1 MNTQLKLTAATAVL
15 ACLGALGATT
25 AMSADEAPAKLKCSD
40 ILWNAELLAKYPK
53 APAACQEVAVR
64 DGKKYARFTANVV
77 SASADTVTVK
87 FTNVVGM
94 EGRELTL
101 KPKAGA
107 SVTIDGKKVAY
118 SKLQKGDVLTL
129 WIVENR
135 VGVISDPAD
144 AADETAIDLK

>member
-1 MNTQLKLTAATAVL
+1 MNTKVKLTAAAAVL
-15 ACLGALGATT
+15 AGLAVLGATT
-25 AMSADEAPAKLKCSD
+25 AMSADEPAPALKCSD

-64 DGKKYARFTANVV
+64 EGKKYARFIANVTAV
-77 SASADTVTVK
+77 SAESVNVK

-94 EGRELTL
+94 EGRELTI

-107 SVTIDGKKVAY
+107 TVTVDGKKVAY
-118 SKLQKGDVLTL
+118 AKLHKGDVLTF

-135 VGVISDPAD
+135 LGVISDPSD
-144 AADETAIDLK
+144 TTESEIEVK